1 MTTSSSPSI
10 PPSFD
15 PTINLDTDPALLDFD
30 HSDQQFLPDASANAN
45 ANPLS
50 QTFSDDLEAFD
61 LQRQER
67 ARNRV
72 VIQHRAW
79 NLSDVFRSDEDLRP
93 DNTPT
98 KTKHRKHQ
106 IDSPVRSLAWLP
118 SSPPSVLR
126 MPFISS
132 PAAGGG
138 AGAGEAGVS
147 ETHKRKVEEGGNFA
161 AEVKRPRMMG
171 GFLDDEDED
180 EDGMEAFR
188 DAQMDAGGDGL
199 DEWVPLPG
207 SASLS
212 KPPEQR
218 TQSVAAAEPKKP
230 KVMGGF
236 LDDDDNDDNNDE
248 DELEALHDAQFKSQ
262 FMMQERLIEQPL
274 VDLPPIPKPSQI
286 PPPPEEPSSSMP
298 TTMSLPSRRPTRSIQ
313 IKTCSGKTHH
323 VALKKPASRVSY
335 ERLVAGRSAPAPGR
349 AQKAYYGI
357 EIHRLLDEAA
367 KEEEDRASNAAR
379 PRPSPTIQPSI
390 EPPLDAGHNSK
401 ASKHAKAM
409 WTEKYRARK
418 FTELIGDERTHR
430 HVLRWLKGWEPIVFP
445 NLGRSKA
452 KKPMRKD
459 NNEDEEP
466 AHRKVLLLCGPP
478 GLGKTTLAHVCARQA
493 GYEVLEINASDDR
506 SRDVVKGRIRD
517 SLGTENVKGM
527 NVEVGEDKVR
537 KAGRPVCV
545 VVDEVDGVVSGSGGS
560 GEGGFMKA
568 LIDLVMLDQ
577 KNSARKAEKTS
588 TTGKKKKGDN
598 FRFLRP
604 LILVCNDVYHPS
616 LRPLRTA
623 AIAEIIHVRQAPIE
637 NVVARMKRVFS
648 IEGIPADNDGVRRLC
663 EASWGI
669 ARRKQMG
676 VKSSGTA
683 EGDIRSVLVAAE
695 WVAHKLRSECPSTLR
710 LTRSWLEQKVLSDKT
725 GGGTFFKGLN
735 RGGVRDLVDRVFTEG
750 AGFADAPVGA
760 DSFRDPYDDSAKVP
774 VGVADLRKRHAINR
788 LREMVDA
795 SGEHDRCVSEC
806 FSSYPL
812 QTYQDDTFLSKP
824 NTAYEWLH
832 FHDTISSKIFSHQ
845 DWELSAY
852 LSQPVLAFHHLFAST
867 SGKAKATTSTTTT
880 STNAD
885 KDAAEEEHPF
895 SGPRADF
902 AAYEAQKQNRALLTE
917 FQSSFSAPLS
927 RLFRSTESLVLD
939 LVPNLIKMLSP
950 DVKPVVVRGSG
961 EQRSVASV
969 RKESE
974 RALVQ
979 AAVRVMS
986 GLGVRFEKVRVEG
999 AGGAHSGWAYRMEP
1013 PLDTL
1018 IAFSQTTTNTTT
1030 TTATAPVRYA
1040 VRQVLDQEYRKETT
1054 LKRST
1059 DGSGGLKPTHP
1070 KSSGP
1075 KPHPDT
1081 ARKPGAAAADGVAVK
1096 RDFFGRIIAQEP
1108 SAQGWAEDGDA
1119 QQKKNAAAQQ
1129 TQMSKSGRRVW
1140 VTYHDGFSNAVRKP
1154 ISLAELLGDL

>member
-1 MTTSSSPSI
+1 
-10 PPSFD
+10 
-15 PTINLDTDPALLDFD
+15 
-30 HSDQQFLPDASANAN
+30 
-45 ANPLS
+45 
-50 QTFSDDLEAFD
+50 
-61 LQRQER
+61 
-67 ARNRV
+67 
-72 VIQHRAW
+72 
-79 NLSDVFRSDEDLRP
+79 
-93 DNTPT
+93 
-98 KTKHRKHQ
+98 
-106 IDSPVRSLAWLP
+106 
-118 SSPPSVLR
+118 

-132 PAAGGG
+132 PGAGAAPAGA
-138 AGAGEAGVS
+138 AGAGEGVALV
-147 ETHKRKVEEGGNFA
+147 ETLKRKNEDGGEGPA
-161 AEVKRPRMMG
+161 AADSSAAAGGVKRPKIMG
-171 GFLDDEDED
+171 GFLDEEDEEEEEEED

-188 DAQMDAGGDGL
+188 DAEIGGGGGDALG
-199 DEWVPLPG
+199 EWATLSQPSSLALRSGTQTQTQPAS
-207 SASLS
+207 SAG
-212 KPPEQR
+212 
-218 TQSVAAAEPKKP
+218 PKRP

-236 LDDDDNDDNNDE
+236 LDDDDEDNDMDG
-248 DELEALHDAQFKSQ
+248 LEALQDAQFKSQ
-262 FMMQERLIEQPL
+262 FMMEEQIIAQPL
-274 VDLPPIPKPSQI
+274 VELPAIPKP
-286 PPPPEEPSSSMP
+286 PPPIAPEPSHSMP
-298 TTMSLPSRRPTRSIQ
+298 TTTALPSRRPMRSIQ
-313 IKTCSGKTHH
+313 IKTCSGKMHH

-335 ERLVAGRSAPAPGR
+335 EKLVAGRSTHAPGR

-367 KEEEDRASNAAR
+367 KEDSAADEARSR
-379 PRPSPTIQPSI
+379 PTHSVQQSI
-390 EPPLDAGHNSK
+390 EPPLHADHSQA

-445 NLGRSKA
+445 NLVRSKP
-452 KKPMRKD
+452 KKPMQSDK
-459 NNEDEEP
+459 DEEEL

-527 NVEVGEDKVR
+527 NVEVGEDRVR

-577 KNSARKAEKTS
+577 KNSARKAEKNS

-623 AIAEIIHVRQAPIE
+623 SIAEIIHVRQAPLE

-695 WVAHKLRSECPSTLR
+695 WVAHKLRSESPSTLR

-725 GGGTFFKGLN
+725 GGGSFFKGLN
-735 RGGVRDLVDRVFTEG
+735 RGGLRDLVERVFTEG

-806 FSSYPL
+806 FSTYPL

-832 FHDTISSKIFSHQ
+832 FHDTISSKIFTHQ

-852 LSQPVLAFHHLFAST
+852 LSQSVVAFHHLFAST
-867 SGKAKATTSTTTT
+867 HGKAKAP

-885 KDAAEEEHPF
+885 KDDPTGAEEEHPF

-917 FQSSFSAPLS
+917 FQASFSAPLS
-927 RLFRSTESLVLD
+927 RLFGSTESLVLD
-939 LVPNLIKMLSP
+939 LIPNLIRMLSP

-961 EQRSVASV
+961 EQRSIASV

-974 RALVQ
+974 RLLVQ
-979 AAVRVMS
+979 AAVRVMT

-1018 IAFSQTTTNTTT
+1018 ITFSQTRPTTSSSSTSS
-1030 TTATAPVRYA
+1030 APVRYA
-1040 VRQVLDQEYRKETT
+1040 VRQVLDQEYRKETS
-1054 LKRST
+1054 LKKSA
-1059 DGSGGLKPTHP
+1059 DGLKHA
-1070 KSSGP
+1070 SSNRTSGSQQAHSDA
-1075 KPHPDT
+1075 K
-1081 ARKPGAAAADGVAVK
+1081 AKGSAAAANLRNGVAVK
-1096 RDFFGRIIAQEP
+1096 RDFFGRIIEEKPQPASSGGGE
-1108 SAQGWAEDGDA
+1108 EV
-1119 QQKKNAAAQQ
+1119 QKRNAAAQSE
-1129 TQMSKSGRRVW
+1129 MSKAGRRVW

-1154 ISLAELLGDL
+1154 ISMAELLADL